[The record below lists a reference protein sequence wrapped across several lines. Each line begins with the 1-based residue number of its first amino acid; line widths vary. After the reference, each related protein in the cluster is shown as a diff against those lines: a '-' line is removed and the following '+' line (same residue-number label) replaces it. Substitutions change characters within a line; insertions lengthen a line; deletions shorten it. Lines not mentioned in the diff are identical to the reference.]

1 MTHAMSDVDAGS
13 PVQKNRT
20 ALQSPSQENAAPEVS
35 YQRGVGDI
43 LMLQRAV
50 GNRATARLMRTN
62 QPAKPKLQRD
72 AMRRPSIQR
81 MISIEDYK
89 AAVPKDKGAII
100 RDQIIDRIKD
110 FEAFNK
116 QYEKNFPMKA
126 SVASIEQ
133 YRAQHEVFLR
143 SIVDSVASQA
153 AAYKVRLLQ
162 LKTEAAGNDE
172 RIAELDVAIQTL
184 TRLTGEPNVTQN
196 FIPFERLH
204 NELFMRAQTN
214 NPNLEFMPVSKFDN
228 VKTGAAQGGF
238 NTLASANLTTGSGS
252 NKTVKEGFIK
262 NDPNQASDA
271 GGASGINP
279 KETKASL
286 RSTATFE
293 VSELLKLNIIPQTA
307 LVKNKDGSTGQF
319 MEKAKGTPGQGTVVI
334 TELKADSP
342 GYSGFYKTEFA
353 KLLNPKTKQADLEQA
368 KNNIEIEVSMNYPG
382 AKIKVAK
389 GQVWATQVRSANVNW
404 MDPTALERLNTL
416 QWFDMIVGHAD
427 RHAGNYILQ
436 VDPNNPG
443 VVLNVKGIDNDDTFG
458 NRINAAS
465 LQTSA
470 LNKTPLPNEIS
481 VKTAALIM
489 TQPFNN
495 IAKIMTQYT
504 LSDSEIAAAQDRWN
518 FVQGEIRR
526 VVLAGNVASTGNA
539 VDDQHYATML
549 QYSVPGFNP
558 ATVLKIWG
566 ATTNPLGND
575 SYAGLQNQRLQH
587 DQAQP
592 GGAFTG

>member
-1 MTHAMSDVDAGS
+1 MSDVDTRS

-20 ALQSPSQENAAPEVS
+20 ALPQPAQETSAPEIS
-35 YQRGVGDI
+35 YQRGVGDV
-43 LMLQRAV
+43 LMLQRAI
-50 GNRATARLMRTN
+50 GNRATARIMGA
-62 QPAKPKLQRD
+62 QKPVQSRLQRD
-72 AMRRPSIQR
+72 VMRRPSIQR

-89 AAVPKDKGAII
+89 ATVPKDKGAII
-100 RDQIIDRIKD
+100 RDQIIERIKD

-126 SVASIEQ
+126 SLAAIEQ
-133 YRAQHEVFLR
+133 YRVQQEGFLR
-143 SIVDSVASQA
+143 SIVDSIASQA
-153 AAYKVRLLQ
+153 AAYKVRVLQ
-162 LKTEAAGNDE
+162 LKDEAAGDNE
-172 RIAELDVAIQTL
+172 RIAVLDTALQTL
-184 TRLTGEPNVTQN
+184 TRLTGEPNSVLN
-196 FIPFERLH
+196 FIPFEQVH
-204 NELFMRAQTN
+204 NGLFMRAQAS
-214 NPNLEFMPVSKFDN
+214 NPDLNFMPIGAFDH
-228 VKTGAAQGGF
+228 VKSGAAQGGF

-262 NDPNQASDA
+262 NDPNRASDA
-271 GGASGINP
+271 GDASGISP

-293 VSELLKLNIIPQTA
+293 VSELLRLNIIPQTA

-319 MEKAKGTPGQGTVVI
+319 MEKAKGTPGQGTVII

-353 KLLNPKTKQADLEQA
+353 KLLNPKSKPAEVEQA
-368 KNNIEIEVSMNYPG
+368 KDNIEIEVSMNYPG

-389 GQVWATQVRSANVNW
+389 GQVWAAQVRSAAVNW

-436 VDPNNPG
+436 VDPHNPAN
-443 VVLNVKGIDNDDTFG
+443 VLNVKGIDNDDTFG
-458 NRINAAS
+458 SRINAAS

-481 VKTAALIM
+481 IKTAALIM
-489 TQPFNN
+489 MQPFNN
-495 IAKIMTQYT
+495 IAKIMVRYT
-504 LSDSEIAAAQDRWN
+504 LSDAEILAAQDRWT
-518 FVQGEIRR
+518 FVQQEVRR
-526 VVLAGNVASTGNA
+526 VVLAGNVASTGDA
-539 VDDQHYATML
+539 AEDQHFATML
-549 QYSVPGFNP
+549 QYSVPGFDP

-575 SYAGLQNQRLQH
+575 SYAGLQHQRLQH

-592 GGAFTG
+592 GGAYTG